1 MTLADEFVGL
11 ANDYISG
18 RIKLGVLD
26 VFIHDHVDQ
35 SVELDKTNRPDA
47 LLLGFVQVRI
57 YEMDHGLT
65 EDSIRRDVAAY
76 LAEHELLQPAA
87 KQRATG

>member
-1 MTLADEFVGL
+1 MTLADELVAM

-18 RIKLGVLD
+18 RIKLGAINR
-26 VFIHDHVDQ
+26 FIHEHVDEF
-35 SVELDKTNRPDA
+35 VELDKTERPDA
-47 LLLGFVQVRI
+47 LLSGFIQIRI

-65 EDSIRRDVAAY
+65 EDDIRRDVAAY
-76 LAEHELLQPAA
+76 LAEHKLLLPPV

>member
-18 RIKLGVLD
+18 RVKLATLD
-26 VFIHDHVDQ
+26 RFIHDHVDE
-35 SVELDKTNRPDA
+35 SVELDKTGRPDA

-57 YEMDHGLT
+57 YEMDHGLP
-65 EDSIRRDVAAY
+65 EDSVRQDIAGY
-76 LAEHELLQPAA
+76 LAEHELLLPAA
-87 KQRATG
+87 KQHATG